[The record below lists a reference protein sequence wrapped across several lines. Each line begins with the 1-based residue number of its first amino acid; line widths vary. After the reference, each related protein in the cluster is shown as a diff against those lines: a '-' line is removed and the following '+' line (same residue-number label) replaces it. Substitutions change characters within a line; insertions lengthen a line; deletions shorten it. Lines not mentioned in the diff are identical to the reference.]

1 MIEILL
7 ITLIILAIVNI
18 VIGLKKKVS
27 LDIKPQLKDVEDSI
41 LKFDTTLE
49 RTEKS
54 IKDEFQRNR
63 TETNEIS
70 KTNRDELTKSLCLFG
85 EQFSKNVKE
94 LNELLNE
101 KFALQNTQQI
111 EFNRQTSDS
120 TKENRDELSKSLKSF
135 EGKFSENIKDLNEL
149 LRQKFGDFNKQQ
161 IDINN
166 QATDN
171 IKNVEKTIE
180 KNLKSI
186 REDNTI
192 QLNEMRKTVD
202 EKLQTTLEK
211 RLGESFKQVSDRL
224 EQVHKGLG
232 EMQNIATGVGD
243 LKKVLSNVK
252 TRGVLGEYQLEN
264 ILEQILTP
272 DQYAKN
278 VATKKGSQA
287 NVEFAL
293 KLPGKESDKEVWL
306 PIDSKF
312 PIEDYDKLLNAFDIG
327 DKGDIESAQK
337 VLIKKI
343 ESFAKDISEKY
354 IDPPHTTDFGIM
366 FLPVESLY
374 AEVLRHPGLFEILQR
389 KYKITVTGPTTL
401 SALLNSLQMGFRT
414 LAVQKRS
421 SEVWDILKA
430 VKFEF
435 KEFSGVLTKV
445 HKQLNTASGT
455 LETLRTTRT
464 NVMERKL
471 KDVETFT
478 VLESKE
484 ILELPDSNLIEESN
498 DE

>member
-1 MIEILL
+1 MIETLL
-7 ITLIILAIVNI
+7 ITLIVLAVLNI

-27 LDIKPQLKDVEDSI
+27 FDIKPQLKEIETSI
-41 LKFDTTLE
+41 LKFETTIE

-63 TETNEIS
+63 KETNDNS
-70 KTNRDELTKSLCLFG
+70 KTNRDELTAALNSFG
-85 EQFSKNVKE
+85 EQFSINVKN
-94 LNELLNE
+94 LN
-101 KFALQNTQQI
+101 
-111 EFNRQTSDS
+111 D
-120 TKENRDELSKSLKSF
+120 
-135 EGKFSENIKDLNEL
+135 L
-149 LRQKFGDFNKQQ
+149 LREKFGDFNKNQ
-161 IDINN
+161 IDANK
-166 QATDN
+166 QVTDR
-171 IKNVEKTIE
+171 IKDVASAIE

-186 REDNTI
+186 REDNTQ
-192 QLNEMRKTVD
+192 QLTEMRKTVD

-243 LKKVLSNVK
+243 LKKVLTNVK

-272 DQYAKN
+272 DQYSKN

-293 KLPGKESDKEVWL
+293 KLPGKETGEEVWM

-312 PIEDYDKLLNAFDIG
+312 PIEDYHLLLDAFEKG
-327 DKGDIESAQK
+327 DKIEIENSQK
-337 VLIKKI
+337 LLIKKI
-343 ESFAKDISEKY
+343 ESFAKSISEKY

-366 FLPVESLY
+366 FLPIESLY
-374 AEVLRHPGLFEILQR
+374 AEVLRHPGLFEILQT

-401 SALLNSLQMGFRT
+401 SALLSSLQMGFRT

-430 VKFEF
+430 VKYEF
-435 KEFSGVLTKV
+435 QEFSGVLAKA
-445 HKQLNTASGT
+445 HKQINTASGT
-455 LETLRTTRT
+455 LESLRSTRT
-464 NVMERKL
+464 NAIQRKL

-478 VLESKE
+478 KIESNE
-484 ILELPDSNLIEESN
+484 ILELPDIDLHEDSN

>member
-7 ITLIILAIVNI
+7 ITVIILTIVNI

-27 LDIKPQLKDVEDSI
+27 LDIKPQLKEVEDSI

-49 RTEKS
+49 RTEKLMR
-54 IKDEFQRNR
+54 DEFQRNR
-63 TETNEIS
+63 TETNAVS
-70 KTNRDELTKSLCLFG
+70 KTNREEL
-85 EQFSKNVKE
+85 
-94 LNELLNE
+94 
-101 KFALQNTQQI
+101 A
-111 EFNRQTSDS
+111 
-120 TKENRDELSKSLKSF
+120 KSLKSF
-135 EGKFSENIKDLNEL
+135 EENFSDRIKNLNDL
-149 LRQKFGDFNKQQ
+149 LRQSFGDFNKQQ
-161 IDINN
+161 TDSNK
-166 QATDN
+166 QATEN
-171 IKNVEKTIE
+171 IKGVEKTIE

-186 REDNTI
+186 REDNTT
-192 QLNEMRKTVD
+192 QLTEMRKTVD

-272 DQYAKN
+272 DQYSKN

-293 KLPGKESDKEVWL
+293 KLPGKEEGKEVWL

-312 PIEDYDKLLNAFDIG
+312 PIEDYDRLLDAFD
-327 DKGDIESAQK
+327 KGEKDGIETAQK
-337 VLIKKI
+337 VLLKKI
-343 ESFAKDISEKY
+343 ESFAKSISEKY

-435 KEFSGVLTKV
+435 GEFSGVLAKV

-478 VLESKE
+478 ALESKE
-484 ILELPDSNLIEESN
+484 VLELPDSTETVALDN
-498 DE
+498 D

>member
-1 MIEILL
+1 MNEVLL
-7 ITLIILAIVNI
+7 ITLITLAAVNI
-18 VIGLKKKVS
+18 IIGLKKKVS
-27 LDIKPQLKDVEDSI
+27 IDIKPQLSEVEKSI

-63 TETNEIS
+63 TETNETS
-70 KTNRDELTKSLCLFG
+70 KINRE
-85 EQFSKNVKE
+85 
-94 LNELLNE
+94 
-101 KFALQNTQQI
+101 
-111 EFNRQTSDS
+111 
-120 TKENRDELSKSLKSF
+120 ELSNSLKSF
-135 EGKFSENIKDLNEL
+135 EDKFSENIKVLNDL
-149 LRQKFGDFNKQQ
+149 LRQNFGDFSKQQTDVNKQ
-161 IDINN
+161 
-166 QATDN
+166 ATEN
-171 IKNVEKTIE
+171 IKAVEITIE
-180 KNLKSI
+180 KQLKAI
-186 REDNTI
+186 REDNTK
-192 QLNEMRKTVD
+192 QLDEMRKTVD

-272 DQYAKN
+272 DQYSKN

-287 NVEFAL
+287 NVEFAI
-293 KLPGKESDKEVWL
+293 KLPGKESGKEVWM

-312 PIEDYDKLLNAFDIG
+312 PIEDYDMLLNAFE
-327 DKGDIESAQK
+327 KGEKQEIENTQK
-337 VLIKKI
+337 TLVKKI
-343 ESFAKDISEKY
+343 ELFAKNISEKY

-401 SALLNSLQMGFRT
+401 SALLSSLQMGFRT

-435 KEFSGVLTKV
+435 KEFSGVLV
-445 HKQLNTASGT
+445 
-455 LETLRTTRT
+455 
-464 NVMERKL
+464 
-471 KDVETFT
+471 
-478 VLESKE
+478 
-484 ILELPDSNLIEESN
+484 
-498 DE
+498 

>member
-1 MIEILL
+1 MITPLLFILIFL
-7 ITLIILAIVNI
+7 VILNIILTFF
-18 VIGLKKKVS
+18 KKTKIDLS
-27 LDIKPQLKDVEDSI
+27 NEFRLIEESIQAKLTNTLDRS
-41 LKFDTTLE
+41 
-49 RTEKS
+49 EKS
-54 IKDEFQRNR
+54 IKDDLQRSRVETGEQLQRNR
-63 TETNEIS
+63 E
-70 KTNRDELTKSLCLFG
+70 
-85 EQFSKNVKE
+85 
-94 LNELLNE
+94 ELL
-101 KFALQNTQQI
+101 KTQI
-111 EFNRQTSDS
+111 AFRE
-120 TKENRDELSKSLKSF
+120 ELSKSLKSF
-135 EGKFSENIKDLNEL
+135 ENQFSENITVLNKL
-149 LRQKFGDFNKQQ
+149 LKENFAEFGKQQ
-161 IDINN
+161 LEISRL
-166 QATDN
+166 ASEN
-171 IKNVEKTIE
+171 IKNIEKTIDN
-180 KNLKSI
+180 NLKAI
-186 REDNTI
+186 REDNTK
-192 QLNEMRKTVD
+192 QLNEMRVTVD
-202 EKLQTTLEK
+202 EKLQSTLEK

-278 VATKKGSQA
+278 VATKKGSQS

-293 KLPGKESDKEVWL
+293 KLPGKDADKEVWM

-312 PIEDYDKLLNAFDIG
+312 PIEDYHVLLNAFELG
-327 DKGDIESAQK
+327 DKGAISEAQK

-343 ESFAKDISEKY
+343 ELFAKTISEKY

-374 AEVLRHPGLFEILQR
+374 AEVLRHPGLFETLQR

-430 VKFEF
+430 VKHEF
-435 KEFSGVLTKV
+435 GEFSGVLEKV
-445 HKQLNTASGT
+445 HKQLSTASGT
-455 LETLRTTRT
+455 LEKLRTTRT

-471 KDVETFT
+471 KNVESFT
-478 VLESKE
+478 AIESKE
-484 ILELPDSNLIEESN
+484 ILDLPKAKDDKIDIFK
-498 DE
+498 DED

>member
-1 MIEILL
+1 MIETLL

-27 LDIKPQLKDVEDSI
+27 FDIKPQLKEVEESI
-41 LKFDTTLE
+41 FKFDTTLE

-63 TETNEIS
+63 KETSETS
-70 KTNRDELTKSLCLFG
+70 QTNRGELTKSL
-85 EQFSKNVKE
+85 K
-94 LNELLNE
+94 
-101 KFALQNTQQI
+101 A
-111 EFNRQTSDS
+111 
-120 TKENRDELSKSLKSF
+120 F
-135 EGKFSENIKDLNEL
+135 EDNFSENIKKLNDL
-149 LRQKFGDFNKQQ
+149 LRQNFGDFNKQQ
-161 IDINN
+161 IDLNK

-192 QLNEMRKTVD
+192 QLSEMRKTVD

-293 KLPGKESDKEVWL
+293 KLPGKEAGKEVWL

-312 PIEDYDKLLNAFDIG
+312 PIEDYDRLLDAFD
-327 DKGDIESAQK
+327 KGEKEGIESAQK

-343 ESFAKDISEKY
+343 ESFAKSISEKY

-455 LETLRTTRT
+455 LDTLRTTRT

-478 VLESKE
+478 ALESKE
-484 ILELPDSNLIEESN
+484 ILELPDNNLIEKSN
-498 DE
+498 EE